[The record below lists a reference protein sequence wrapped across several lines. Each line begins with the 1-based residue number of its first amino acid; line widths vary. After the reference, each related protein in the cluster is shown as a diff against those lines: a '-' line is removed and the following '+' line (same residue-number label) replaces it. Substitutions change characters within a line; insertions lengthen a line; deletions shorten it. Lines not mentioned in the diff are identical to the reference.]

1 MCFSNKVFF
10 FVMTGLAG
18 IVLFAAP
25 SSGNAEDGGLTPA
38 RTNIA
43 LGKKYT
49 FNKTTQTTAFRPTQG
64 SAPAAQLTD
73 GKYGDSATA
82 GWFRQ
87 AVVSVTI
94 DLGQIEP
101 ITGISYS
108 SAISVAWP
116 VAISLFTSDNGKEFY
131 YVGDVIR
138 LSVKR
143 GVPGIAQSTHR
154 YIAEGL
160 ATKGRYVRLVIRAGQ
175 GANTRCDEIEV
186 YRGSEQQLA
195 HERAGKP
202 LTEMQD
208 MEAFSVGMVTDAGA
222 RIRLRQDLAAMRRRV
237 EASELSPGVK
247 SSALRQLT
255 ALAPQ
260 IDSLPRIEA
269 QGFRAVVPMN
279 DLHARIMQVN
289 ASMLRAQG
297 LPAVCIWKKNRWDRL
312 GACEGPPDLSKTRP
326 TIDVAMM
333 NKEYR
338 SAAFNITN
346 AGNDPL
352 TAVVRIEGLPG
363 GVNPDYVRVHQVEFV
378 DTIKKVFVADALPL
392 AVKTSEGFAI
402 SVPAGMTR
410 QVWLTFHPTDLVPQK
425 HSGVIRVQLEG
436 ESGEMQLPLTLHV
449 FDLTFPEQPTLSLF
463 MFEFSNNPLG
473 EFFPPAIIGDLRAH
487 FVDVAVG
494 NNDVVPGV
502 KPSDLDDEGNLLATP
517 DFSRFDNW
525 IKLWQG
531 KGIQE
536 YIVSFHGSRKDFAG
550 KSLGTPAFQ
559 RAVRQWAKAWGDH
572 NRTLGLEP
580 GQVAVSIF
588 DEPQKAEDAQRIVHW
603 AKAIKAGTSEIHI
616 WVDPVHTVKW
626 YDEAAEAFEI
636 CDILCPNLAT
646 YVDGLP
652 RSGNIFG
659 ALQAKGKKLW
669 FYQASGPVRLMDPY
683 YYNRLSSWYCF
694 KYGAT
699 GNGFWSYVD
708 TGWAKSAWN
717 MYRAS
722 YAGFTPA
729 YLSETDVTSGKHW
742 EAVREGIED
751 FEYLC
756 MLRDRIAQLQAKP
769 AAVTALAK
777 AKQVLRDSLDQVIPE
792 PFDQTN
798 GAYKWDGLIHGGL
811 SRAVIEGQLFGSG
824 LAPGKDRSL
833 ADQARQR
840 ILTMLEQLP
849 HD

>member
-1 MCFSNKVFF
+1 MRVTNKVLSL
-10 FVMTGLAG
+10 VIIGMVGVASLAD
-18 IVLFAAP
+18 
-25 SSGNAEDGGLTPA
+25 SSTAESADSDLTPA
-38 RTNIA
+38 GTNIA

-64 SAPAAQLTD
+64 SAPAVQLTD
-73 GKYGDSATA
+73 GKYGDAATA

-94 DLGQIEP
+94 DLGQMEP
-101 ITGISYS
+101 IAGISYS
-108 SAISVAWP
+108 SAISVSWP

-131 YVGDVIR
+131 YVADVIR
-138 LSVKR
+138 LSAKR
-143 GVPGIAQSTHR
+143 GVPGAGHSTHR

-186 YRGSEQQLA
+186 YRGSDQQLGK
-195 HERAGKP
+195 ERVGRP
-202 LTEMQD
+202 LTEMKD

-222 RIRLRQDLAAMRRRV
+222 RVRLRQDLAAMRGRV
-237 EASELSPGVK
+237 EAAKLSPGVK
-247 SSALRQLT
+247 SSALRRLA

-260 IDSLPRIEA
+260 INSWPRIEEK
-269 QGFRAVVPMN
+269 GFRAIVPMN
-279 DLHARIMQVN
+279 DLHARILQVN
-289 ASMLRAQG
+289 ASLLRAQG
-297 LPAVCIWKKNRWDRL
+297 LPEVCIWKKNRWDRL
-312 GACEGPPDLSKTRP
+312 GACEGPPDLGKTRP
-326 TIDVAMM
+326 AIDVAMM

-346 AGNDPL
+346 ASEDPL

-363 GVNPDYVRVHQVEFV
+363 GPNPDYASVHQVEFV

-392 AVKTSEGFAI
+392 AVKTDEGFAV

-425 HSGVIRVQLEG
+425 HAGVIRVRLG
-436 ESGEMQLPLTLHV
+436 ESSRELQLPLTLHV
-449 FDLTFPEQPTLSLF
+449 FDLSFPEQPTLSLF

-473 EFFPPAIIGDLRAH
+473 DFFPPAIVGDLRTH

-494 NNDVVPGV
+494 NNDVVPEV
-502 KPSDLDDEGNLLATP
+502 KPSDIDDEGNLLAAP
-517 DFSRFDNW
+517 NFSRFDDW

-531 KGIQE
+531 KGIRD
-536 YIVSFHGSRKDFAG
+536 YIVSFHGSRKNFAG
-550 KSLGTPAFQ
+550 KQIGTPAFQ

-572 NRTLGLEP
+572 TRKLDLKP

-588 DEPQKAEDAQRIVHW
+588 DEPQKAEDAQRILHW
-603 AKAIKAGTSEIHI
+603 AQAIKAGTSEIHI
-616 WVDPVHTVKW
+616 WVDPVQTANW
-626 YDEAAEAFEI
+626 YDEAPEAFEL

-646 YVDGLP
+646 YVGGLP
-652 RSGNIFG
+652 RSANIFG
-659 ALQAKGKKLW
+659 ALQTKGKKLW

-717 MYRAS
+717 MYRAA
-722 YAGFTPA
+722 YAGFTPV

-756 MLRDRIAQLQAKP
+756 MLRDGIERLRTKP
-769 AAVTALAK
+769 AAAAVLAK
-777 AKQVLRDSLDQVIPE
+777 AKQVLRSSLDQVIPDQ
-792 PFDQTN
+792 FDQTN
-798 GAYKWDGLIHGGL
+798 GAYKWDGLVHGGL
-811 SRAVIEGQLFGSG
+811 SRAVIEGQLFGPGSV
-824 LAPGKDRSL
+824 PGKDRSL

-840 ILTMLEQLP
+840 MLTMLEQLQ
-849 HD
+849 DY

>member
-1 MCFSNKVFF
+1 MRVSNKVFS
-10 FVMTGLAG
+10 FVMIGFVG
-18 IVLFAAP
+18 VVLFAD
-25 SSGNAEDGGLTPA
+25 SSTGESEGSDLTPA
-38 RTNIA
+38 GTNIA

-73 GKYGDSATA
+73 GKYGDGETA

-101 ITGISYS
+101 IAGISYS

-138 LSVKR
+138 LSAKR
-143 GVPGIAQSTHR
+143 GVPGEGHSTHR

-160 ATKGRYVRLVIRAGQ
+160 ATKGRYVRLMIRAGQ

-186 YRGSEQQLA
+186 YRGSGQQLEQ
-195 HERAGKP
+195 ERAGKP
-202 LTEMQD
+202 LTEMKD

-237 EASELSPGVK
+237 ESSKLRPGVK
-247 SSALRQLT
+247 SAALRQLT

-260 IDSLPRIEA
+260 INSLPRIEA
-269 QGFRAVVPMN
+269 KGFRAIVPMN

-312 GACEGPPDLSKTRP
+312 GACEGPLDLRKTRP
-326 TIDVAMM
+326 PIDVAMM

-338 SAAFNITN
+338 SEAFNITN
-346 AGNDPL
+346 ASNEPL

-363 GVNPDYVRVHQVEFV
+363 GANPDYVSVHQVEFV

-392 AVKTSEGFAI
+392 ATKTKEGFAI

-425 HSGVIRVQLEG
+425 HSGVIRVRPG
-436 ESGEMQLPLTLHV
+436 ESSREIQLPLTLHV
-449 FDLTFPEQPTLSLF
+449 FDFTFPEQPTLSLF

-473 EFFPPAIIGDLRAH
+473 DFFPHAIIGDLRAH

-502 KPSDLDDEGNLLATP
+502 KPSDMDDEGNLLAAP
-517 DFSRFDNW
+517 DFSRFDDW

-531 KGIQE
+531 KGIQD

-550 KSLGTPAFQ
+550 KRIGTRAFH
-559 RAVRQWAKAWGDH
+559 RAVSQWAKAWGDH
-572 NRTLGLEP
+572 IRTLGLKP

-588 DEPQKAEDAQRIVHW
+588 DEPQKAEHAQRIVHW

-616 WVDPVHTVKW
+616 WVDPVHTAKW
-626 YDEAAEAFEI
+626 YDEAPEAFEI

-646 YVDGLP
+646 YVGGLP
-652 RSGNIFG
+652 RSANIFG
-659 ALQAKGKKLW
+659 SLQTKGKKLW

-717 MYRAS
+717 MYRAA
-722 YAGFTPA
+722 YAGFTPV

-756 MLRDRIAQLQAKP
+756 MLRGRIEQLQAKP
-769 AAVTALAK
+769 EAAAALAK
-777 AKQVLRDSLDQVIPE
+777 AKQVLRNSLDQVVPDQ
-792 PFDQTN
+792 FDQTN
-798 GAYKWDGLIHGGL
+798 GAYKWDGIVHGGL
-811 SRAVIEGQLFGSG
+811 PRAVVEGQLFGPGS
-824 LAPGKDRSL
+824 APGKDRSL
-833 ADQARQR
+833 ADQARRR
-840 ILTMLEQLP
+840 ILTMLEQLQ
-849 HD
+849 HY